1 MSDFKVTANN
11 MKLAKIRAK
20 ELRPDL
26 AKFENVSAEEEGMK
40 AGGFALI
47 PILLLMFF
55 PDSHVGNS
63 AGIVVLIVAA
73 ARWAYI
79 KKQQRK
85 LFEIEMRELDVLES
99 IKTI

>member
-1 MSDFKVTANN
+1 VSDFEVTANN

-55 PDSHVGNS
+55 PDTQVGKS
-63 AGIVVLIVAA
+63 VSIVVLIIAA
-73 ARWAYI
+73 ARWGYI
-79 KKQQRK
+79 KNQQRK
-85 LFEIEMRELDVLES
+85 LFEVEMRQLDVLES
-99 IKTI
+99 METI